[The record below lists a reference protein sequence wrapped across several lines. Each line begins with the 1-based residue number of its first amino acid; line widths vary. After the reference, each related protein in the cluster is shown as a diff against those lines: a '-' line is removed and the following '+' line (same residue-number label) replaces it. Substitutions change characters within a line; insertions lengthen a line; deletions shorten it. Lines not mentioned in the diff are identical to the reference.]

1 MNEKNKKNRKS
12 AQEVGFFNV
21 REPNDSIDY
30 INMYG
35 TYNIQPTADHG
46 NEYPAIAQG
55 LSKAEAEE
63 RARAR
68 AEWKDEQARKPLNG
82 GSLEADPAK
91 GHDGS
96 LPELLSERKSDKK
109 KDV

>member
-1 MNEKNKKNRKS
+1 MSKKDKKS
-12 AQEVGFFNV
+12 EREVGFFNV

-55 LSKAEAEE
+55 LSRAEERERE
-63 RARAR
+63 RARAQ
-68 AEWKDEQARKPLNG
+68 WKEEQAHKPESG
-82 GSLEADPAK
+82 GRLEADPAK

-96 LPELLSERKSDKK
+96 LPDLLNDR
-109 KDV
+109 